1 MSRSV
6 SYEVQS
12 YRDGKWMIDSV
23 YDEKEM
29 AMYVARDLLDSPRH
43 KMVQVLEEAYDESSG
58 EFISKVIFSRKRE
71 IDRTSKKPAV
81 KKQSIERI
89 GKTTRPPV
97 EKGSTSFVKYM
108 ILLVVSVGGIALT
121 LIIGMYILLEVL
133 D

>member
-58 EFISKVIFSRKRE
+58 EFISKVVFTRKKQ
-71 IDRTSKKPAV
+71 IDSGPKKPVVQKQVGDKIAKAPKKQV
-81 KKQSIERI
+81 KK
-89 GKTTRPPV
+89 G
-97 EKGSTSFVKYM
+97 TSSFLKYM
-108 ILLVVSVGGIALT
+108 MLLVVSVGGIALT